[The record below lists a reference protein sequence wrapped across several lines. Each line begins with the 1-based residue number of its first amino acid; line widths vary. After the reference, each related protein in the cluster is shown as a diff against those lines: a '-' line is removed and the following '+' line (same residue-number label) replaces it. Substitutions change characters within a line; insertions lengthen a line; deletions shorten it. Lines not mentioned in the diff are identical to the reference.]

1 MSDRKKLYYAILNKL
16 ENGFVLDLTK
26 EETAFLIE
34 RLKKPFQAKK
44 TENDVINKP
53 LHYHKGG
60 IDVLAFA
67 KMKLPPDQY
76 KGFCRINVLKY
87 VTRYDLKG
95 GIEDLEKARFYLNEL
110 IEIEKQIEQEKEAT
124 ENGRVDKN

>member
-1 MSDRKKLYYAILNKL
+1 MVDQKEWLEPALL
-16 ENGFVLDLTK
+16 ENAEKFK
-26 EETAFLIE
+26 EAAEKA
-34 RLKKPFQAKK
+34 A
-44 TENDVINKP
+44 NDVINKP

-60 IDVLAFA
+60 IDVLTFA
-67 KMKLPPDQY
+67 KMKLSKAEY

-110 IEIEKQIEQEKEAT
+110 IKIEKQIEQEKEAA